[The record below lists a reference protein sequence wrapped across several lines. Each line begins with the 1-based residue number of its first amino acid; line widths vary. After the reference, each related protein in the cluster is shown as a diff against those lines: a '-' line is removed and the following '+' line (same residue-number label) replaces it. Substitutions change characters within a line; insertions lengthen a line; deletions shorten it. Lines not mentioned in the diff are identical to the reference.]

1 MINMFPF
8 FWEVCGT
15 VGFVAKLPYRLSKEK
30 ERKDI
35 SRSSLLDI
43 C

>member
-15 VGFVAKLPYRLSKEK
+15 VGCAAKLPYRLSKEK

-35 SRSSLLDI
+35 SRGSLLDI